1 MTGKKLITEIVH
13 KKCPCRCHKVDDTT
27 EPIDHG
33 ETPCCYQANQKLE
46 EAPIT

>member
-13 KKCPCRCHKVDDTT
+13 KKCPCRCHKQET
-27 EPIDHG
+27 EETIDHG
-33 ETPCCYQANQKLE
+33 ETPCCFKANQRFE